1 MRRRGLAF
9 LILLAAA
16 IGGLI
21 WSLSAIFPNAQEEVD
36 AARVRRGTL
45 EINLPLS
52 GIVESRSVELGFE
65 IPGRLAALHV
75 REGQAVAAGALLAS
89 VDDTELRALAAQADA
104 AATAAAR
111 EAARAEAAVET
122 ARRQAA
128 QAAFGARAARAT
140 LAQVRAGPRPADL
153 AQAEAAVAAAQ
164 SALEE
169 ARRALARSQALFRD
183 GAITQAQLDAARAQV
198 EGAEARHRQALAQLD
213 ALRAGPRPEAVTTA
227 EEQARQAEAAY
238 QVALAA
244 VRQAEGAT
252 AAARAHAEGSRAAAA
267 AARARVGRAR
277 LRAPFAGIVTRIYL
291 QPGAAVAPA
300 IPVLTLTAPT
310 GWVTAEIDEA
320 DIGQV
325 QVGQRARV
333 TADAYPGRTFGGRV
347 TAIARQVEVRLGT
360 RVVRARI
367 DLDDGGGMRPGTSV
381 DVELVRRRIPDALL
395 APAEAVY
402 ATEAD
407 GAPYVYLVEGVT
419 LRRRDVRPGPS
430 NDHETIILAGLREGD
445 LVAVA
450 DPGVLRDGM
459 KVSIRSVR

>member
-16 IGGLI
+16 AGGLM
-21 WSLSAIFPNAQEEVD
+21 WSLSALFPGAPEEID
-36 AARVRRGTL
+36 AAQVRRGTL
-45 EINLPLS
+45 EITLPLS
-52 GIVESRSVELGFE
+52 GIVETRSVELGFE
-65 IPGRLAALHV
+65 IPGRLATLSV
-75 REGQAVAAGALLAS
+75 PEGQAVTAGALLAT

-104 AATAAAR
+104 AATAAGR
-111 EAARAEAAVET
+111 EAARAQAAVET
-122 ARRQAA
+122 SRRQAA
-128 QAAFGARAARAT
+128 QSDFAARAARAA

-164 SALEE
+164 AALDE
-169 ARRALARSQALFRD
+169 ARRALGRSQALFRD
-183 GAITQAQLDAARAQV
+183 GAITQAQLDAAGAQV

-227 EEQARQAEAAY
+227 EEQAHQAEAAHEA
-238 QVALAA
+238 ALAA
-244 VRQAEGAT
+244 VRQAEGAA
-252 AAARAHAEGSRAAAA
+252 AAARAHAQGSRAAAA
-267 AARARVGRAR
+267 AARARVGRAQ
-277 LRAPFAGIVTRIYL
+277 LRAPFTGIVTRIYL

-300 IPVLTLTAPT
+300 IPVLTLTTPT

-325 QVGQRARV
+325 QVGQRSRV
-333 TADAYPGRTFGGRV
+333 TADAYPGRTFLGRV
-347 TAIARQVEVRLGT
+347 TAIGRQVEVRLGT

-367 DLDDGGGMRPGTSV
+367 DLEGGGGMRPGTTV
-381 DVELVRRRIPDALL
+381 DVELVRRRIPNALL

-402 ATEAD
+402 TTPAD

-419 LRRRDVRPGPS
+419 LRRRAVRPGPS
-430 NDHETIILAGLREGD
+430 NDRETIILAGLRVGD

-450 DPGVLRDGM
+450 DPGVLRDGV
-459 KVSIRSVR
+459 KVKIRSVR